1 MKTTPKK
8 PTKKPGANRNEIA
21 VKPQKHDANFRQSRD
36 VREDRGERQIKLGGA
51 KNSGRAK

>member
-8 PTKKPGANRNEIA
+8 PTRKPGANRNETA

-36 VREDRGERQIKLGGA
+36 VREDRGERQIKLGAA
-51 KNSGRAK
+51 KNGRPAK